1 MATAPLPSW
10 GPKARQKGYITPA
23 FPRVLS
29 AQQREM
35 LNNGYFT
42 LAFLGT
48 QIWAPCIHGPCL
60 IGDPRCSTG
69 RNSEFEASPLPTRGG
84 QL

>member
-1 MATAPLPSW
+1 MATAPLPSR
-10 GPKARQKGYITPA
+10 GPKARHKGYITPA
-23 FPRVLS
+23 SPRVLN
-29 AQQREM
+29 AYHREIPE
-35 LNNGYFT
+35 NGYFT

-69 RNSEFEASPLPTRGG
+69 RNSEFEASSLPTWGG